1 MLHRFQS
8 RGLGAAA
15 APQSTAPPRSEF
27 EPIED
32 IRPSFIDK
40 FQRRRIEAGEKPAAL
55 RRSLNG
61 QPIDEPDHPR

>member
-32 IRPSFIDK
+32 RLLFWTIPFDAEV
-40 FQRRRIEAGEKPAAL
+40 RR
-55 RRSLNG
+55 
-61 QPIDEPDHPR
+61 